1 MFHSLINIKCAILL
15 KFSHRSMCLVMSVV
29 FICIVLMTNDTE
41 NFFVFISHL
50 HAFLCES
57 SVKFSKK
64 NFIEVQLIYNFFFN
78 FSPFNW
84 LFLFFFPPK
93 IVGVLYMF
101 CRQNSSSDI
110 CVMNIVFQSVS
121 CLTIF
126 LTMSFDGWM
135 LKF

>member
-64 NFIEVQLIYNFFFN
+64 IL
-78 FSPFNW
+78 
-84 LFLFFFPPK
+84 
-93 IVGVLYMF
+93 
-101 CRQNSSSDI
+101 
-110 CVMNIVFQSVS
+110 
-121 CLTIF
+121 
-126 LTMSFDGWM
+126 
-135 LKF
+135 LKYS